1 MWQWTLDSIIT
12 VRLLQQSV
20 LRSVYGAVNNQ
31 QWPQSRM
38 RVPGAVYC
46 GFNMYHSRR
55 ATRIN
60 QARQG
65 LITEIIR
72 RIIREVRPIS
82 KPLHHVGE
90 VLLEQLAVG
99 TAPSVCGTLLE

>member
-1 MWQWTLDSIIT
+1 
-12 VRLLQQSV
+12 
-20 LRSVYGAVNNQ
+20 
-31 QWPQSRM
+31 
-38 RVPGAVYC
+38 
-46 GFNMYHSRR
+46 MYHSRR

-60 QARQG
+60 QTRQG

-90 VLLEQLAVG
+90 VLLAQLIVARAPSVCSAPIEQLAVL
-99 TAPSVCGTLLE
+99 TACSALIALC